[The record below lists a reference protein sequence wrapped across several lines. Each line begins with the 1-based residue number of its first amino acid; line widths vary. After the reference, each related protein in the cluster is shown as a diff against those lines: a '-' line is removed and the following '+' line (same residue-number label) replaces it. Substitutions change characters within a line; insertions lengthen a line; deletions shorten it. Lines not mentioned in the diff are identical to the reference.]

1 VHADDD
7 SVMAAPPAPLGA
19 PPDGSAQPSPPRAR
33 TRPRRVV
40 LGVVAGLVVAGGGG
54 VFGVH
59 AYAEHTVC
67 SALQGDGGLAAA
79 SADGGSAQPSTDS
92 AAELER
98 AAANLRGSAR
108 LLLVDRSLRT
118 AVDGIADDADRMAG
132 VVRSAQDGTGG
143 APAFRQVLV
152 IAGSLNSHARAAQ
165 TACGLPATGIFNG

>member
-1 VHADDD
+1 VYADHD
-7 SVMAAPPAPLGA
+7 SVTAAPAGPAPV
-19 PPDGSAQPSPPRAR
+19 PPSRAR
-33 TRPRRVV
+33 TRPGRLV
-40 LGVVAGLVVAGGGG
+40 LGVVAGIVVAGGGG

-67 SALQGDGGLAAA
+67 SALEGDGGLAAA
-79 SADGGSAQPSTDS
+79 SADGGSVQPSTDS

-108 LLLVDRSLRT
+108 LLIFDRPLRT
-118 AVDGIADDADRMAG
+118 AVHGIAGDADRMAG

-143 APAFRQVLV
+143 AQAFRQVLV
-152 IAGSLNSHARAAQ
+152 IAGSLNTHARAAQ